1 MDYYPKRRKRRR
13 EVVWKPNYFSLK
25 LTQGN
30 GEPRADL
37 VDEAVVAA
45 VTPTGAEDDEL
56 FAKNFFKQKRILII
70 SMIVLP
76 PPKKCLSY
84 LSMTLFLGILN
95 NRQAKHL
102 SNHRHFVYSLGAAAA
117 AILGLKTSMMTS
129 DPSYCQCDYDEASK
143 EDVGMKYEPTIT
155 TCSHAASKM
164 GSRQKV
170 IAFTYFKGRKDEEI
184 SRKYEAGIFGNLEAI
199 GQYYSKE
206 SLSSSS
212 EASEEEAS
220 EWSMR
225 VYHNLED
232 DDLDLCHLA
241 CLNRNR
247 GGRFRGRSSIQPL
260 PPLLLCNVNRNPLFG
275 NASVILPTLW
285 RFLPMLDDQVG
296 KKRSIGMMRICRIEF
311 IKRAMP
317 SFFISWLARFRE
329 IWQRVILQFCTT
341 PPMFPFPTNSSI
353 GECFLLHFLMH
364 YCKFEKQLLLMPF
377 LFPNPYYAQFCLKDC
392 RQTTRDTS
400 KGPFR
405 RREDVAIL

>member
-1 MDYYPKRRKRRR
+1 
-13 EVVWKPNYFSLK
+13 
-25 LTQGN
+25 
-30 GEPRADL
+30 
-37 VDEAVVAA
+37 
-45 VTPTGAEDDEL
+45 
-56 FAKNFFKQKRILII
+56 
-70 SMIVLP
+70 
-76 PPKKCLSY
+76 
-84 LSMTLFLGILN
+84 
-95 NRQAKHL
+95 
-102 SNHRHFVYSLGAAAA
+102 
-117 AILGLKTSMMTS
+117 
-129 DPSYCQCDYDEASK
+129 
-143 EDVGMKYEPTIT
+143 MKYEPTIT

-212 EASEEEAS
+212 SGEASEEEA

-247 GGRFRGRSSIQPL
+247 AGRFRGRPTIQL
-260 PPLLLCNVNRNPLFG
+260 PPLVLCNVNRNPLFG

-296 KKRSIGMMRICRIEF
+296 KKTRAIRICRIEF

-329 IWQRVILQFCTT
+329 IWQRVYFAILHHHHQ
-341 PPMFPFPTNSSI
+341 
-353 GECFLLHFLMH
+353 CFLF
-364 YCKFEKQLLLMPF
+364 Q
-377 LFPNPYYAQFCLKDC
+377 QISRLKDDVFSFTFSDALLQI
-392 RQTTRDTS
+392 RKTIADASSSSFQTLTMHN
-400 KGPFR
+400 F
-405 RREDVAIL
+405 V

>member
-1 MDYYPKRRKRRR
+1 
-13 EVVWKPNYFSLK
+13 
-25 LTQGN
+25 
-30 GEPRADL
+30 
-37 VDEAVVAA
+37 
-45 VTPTGAEDDEL
+45 
-56 FAKNFFKQKRILII
+56 
-70 SMIVLP
+70 
-76 PPKKCLSY
+76 
-84 LSMTLFLGILN
+84 
-95 NRQAKHL
+95 
-102 SNHRHFVYSLGAAAA
+102 
-117 AILGLKTSMMTS
+117 MTS
-129 DPSYCQCDYDEASK
+129 DPSYCQCDYGDEASK

-212 EASEEEAS
+212 SGEASKEEA

-247 GGRFRGRSSIQPL
+247 AGRFRGRPTIQL
-260 PPLLLCNVNRNPLFG
+260 PPLVLCNVNRNPLFG

-296 KKRSIGMMRICRIEF
+296 KKTRAIRICRIEF

-329 IWQRVILQFCTT
+329 IWQRVYFAVLHHHHQ
-341 PPMFPFPTNSSI
+341 
-353 GECFLLHFLMH
+353 CFLF
-364 YCKFEKQLLLMPF
+364 QL
-377 LFPNPYYAQFCLKDC
+377 
-392 RQTTRDTS
+392 
-400 KGPFR
+400 
-405 RREDVAIL
+405 